1 MFQYI
6 SFPFEDKCYI
16 LKKTFPQSFPRTLE
30 VAKLHRTLFVSHL
43 MLRLQQAKYN
53 GAKKTVQIKR
63 GLMCFN
69 WNAQKLYTN
78 TLCEP
83 WQSGAHRSPW
93 TCSKIWGPHQMAI
106 CTGGKKYL
114 WLFHLHPAARQ
125 KQVMRT
131 EQSRKLN
138 HQWNHQAIK
147 FKENTIETAKD
158 INPNF
163 RSWIKSVL
171 FHNKRR
177 QIVLKFNTQ
186 SNN

>member
-69 WNAQKLYTN
+69 
-78 TLCEP
+78 
-83 WQSGAHRSPW
+83 
-93 TCSKIWGPHQMAI
+93 
-106 CTGGKKYL
+106 
-114 WLFHLHPAARQ
+114 
-125 KQVMRT
+125 
-131 EQSRKLN
+131 
-138 HQWNHQAIK
+138 
-147 FKENTIETAKD
+147 
-158 INPNF
+158 
-163 RSWIKSVL
+163 
-171 FHNKRR
+171 
-177 QIVLKFNTQ
+177 
-186 SNN
+186 